1 MSLSQEKDTMIKRTA
16 PMIPTIIMIAV
27 TNFAAMM
34 NTTSVTI
41 LLPVFMREFQ
51 TDIILTQWVVTAY
64 MLATCI
70 VAPIVGYISD
80 RISLKKAF
88 IAALVGF
95 SVCNMLLGM
104 AGSIYMVIAMRVLQ
118 GIFGGMLMPIT
129 QSMIYQYFPRAQ
141 QAQAVSI

>member
-88 IAALVGF
+88 IADWWVFPYAICCLVW
-95 SVCNMLLGM
+95 
-104 AGSIYMVIAMRVLQ
+104 
-118 GIFGGMLMPIT
+118 
-129 QSMIYQYFPRAQ
+129 
-141 QAQAVSI
+141 QAVFIW